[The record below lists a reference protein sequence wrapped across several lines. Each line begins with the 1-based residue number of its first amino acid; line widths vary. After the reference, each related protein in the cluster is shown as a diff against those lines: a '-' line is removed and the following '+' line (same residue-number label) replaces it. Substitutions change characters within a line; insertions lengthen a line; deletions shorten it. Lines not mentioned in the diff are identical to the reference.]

1 MGSRE
6 GRRTSARGR
15 SVLPLKQGWKGLFKP
30 FDIRHVVTGLECLA
44 GFQSYLVFSQYT
56 SFPLFGDDH
65 VCSVA
70 LYS

>member
-30 FDIRHVVTGLECLA
+30 FDIRHVVTGLKFVLL
-44 GFQSYLVFSQYT
+44 GFSLT
-56 SFPLFGDDH
+56 
-65 VCSVA
+65 
-70 LYS
+70 